1 MSTSNVS
8 ARSIALRAPDG
19 FSISE
24 GLPERRP
31 VPRVFARIRAWLY
44 RPSRPP
50 DLPNRLREDIG
61 LPPLPE
67 PVNGYIPA
75 GPDLGRAIH
84 LDRL

>member
-1 MSTSNVS
+1 MSSSNVN

-31 VPRVFARIRAWLY
+31 RLSLFARLRAWLY

-61 LPPLPE
+61 LPPLPQRF
-67 PVNGYIPA
+67 NGYIPA
-75 GPDLGRAIH
+75 GPDLGRAIS
-84 LDRL
+84 LDRF